1 MIHVT
6 MPLLLEHNIGLLFI
20 YAVRHREYSA
30 YFVFTQE
37 VYNSLLFIIQTS
49 ETLTQIFYTHI

>member
-37 VYNSLLFIIQTS
+37 VYNSLIIY
-49 ETLTQIFYTHI
+49 YTNF